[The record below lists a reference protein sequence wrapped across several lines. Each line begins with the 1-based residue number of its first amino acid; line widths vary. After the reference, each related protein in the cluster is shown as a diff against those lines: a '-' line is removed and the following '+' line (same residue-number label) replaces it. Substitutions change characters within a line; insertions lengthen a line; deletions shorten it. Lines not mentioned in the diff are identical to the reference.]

1 MFLESIGAAY
11 YKLGEMLTDCDPFTQ
26 YQGYKASIELSRQI
40 AYVLYESD
48 GVCVTDKIN
57 CNDWLKSFEQIWED
71 KQGFKIGSELGLFV
85 RDVLRTPKSFDM
97 LQDLATHTYGNENWS
112 GIQPTLVFPL

>member
-1 MFLESIGAAY
+1 MFLASIGAAY

-40 AYVLYESD
+40 AYVLYSYD
-48 GVCVTDKIN
+48 LVCATDEIN
-57 CNDWLKSFEQIWED
+57 CNDWMKSFEQIWED
-71 KQGFKIGSELGLFV
+71 KQGFKIGSELGIFA
-85 RDVLRTPKSFDM
+85 RDILRTPKSFEI
-97 LQDLATHTYGNENWS
+97 LEDLANHSVGNEDWN